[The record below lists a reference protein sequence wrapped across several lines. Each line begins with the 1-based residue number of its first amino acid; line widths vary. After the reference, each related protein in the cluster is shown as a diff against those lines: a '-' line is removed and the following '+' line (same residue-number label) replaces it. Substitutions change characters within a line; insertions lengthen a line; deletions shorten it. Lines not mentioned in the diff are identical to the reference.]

1 VTALSRIQAVRL
13 ADVAAAL
20 EANATALVP
29 EGPTTDADAE
39 QLAGALNAPPSS
51 NAEGAQHVTSRDEA
65 LAIATQLALPRR
77 RRELALFVV
86 DELVSNALR
95 TVGRVGLTIALTPT
109 AIDITVT
116 DDVGSLDL
124 SAVRRRL
131 AEALR
136 AGGDPTPAPASAGLG
151 LYLVFRRAAWLR
163 LAVAPGRFT
172 VAEARIELAPRR
184 RPFAALLL
192 QEL

>member
-1 VTALSRIQAVRL
+1 MTALSRIQAVRL

-51 NAEGAQHVTSRDEA
+51 NAEGAHHVTSRDEA
-65 LAIATQLALPRR
+65 LAIAAQLALPRR

-95 TVGRVGLTIALTPT
+95 TGGRVGL
-109 AIDITVT
+109 AITVTTDVVDVSVT

-124 SAVRRRL
+124 AVVRRRL
-131 AEALR
+131 AVALQT
-136 AGGDPTPAPASAGLG
+136 GGDPAPPPGSAGLG

-163 LAVAPGRFT
+163 LAVAPGRLT

-192 QEL
+192 QAL